1 MKRNKFWLVLVT
13 LVILA
18 LILQI
23 IDIFVI
29 DIPFIYGSY
38 YGLIICIVAIVL
50 DLFNYYEN

>member
-38 YGLIICIVAIVL
+38 HGLIICIVAIVL
-50 DLFNYYEN
+50 DLFNYYGN